1 MEKEMKKI
9 HYYSDVLKRFRK
21 HKLAMIGLCVL
32 LLEIILVVALPLVFK
47 LDPYASDSSVRAL
60 SGPVSGH
67 ILGTDKVGR
76 DNLARLVYG
85 GRVSL
90 SVGILSAL
98 MSLVIGTPLGIVA
111 GYYRGWAET
120 IIMRLCEIIMSFP
133 SMVLILVLAAVFGP
147 SISTIILVLGFLG
160 WPMFCKLLYANVLS
174 YKEKE
179 YVEAARAI
187 GTKNFTIMLKYI
199 FPNSFSP
206 VLIAF
211 TFRVA
216 RAILQESTLSFLGLG
231 VQAPAASWGNII
243 CMAQSITVLSSMP
256 WIWLAPSLAL
266 VITIVSI
273 NFFGDGLRDAFDP
286 QTRI

>member
-1 MEKEMKKI
+1 MEKEMKKR

-111 GYYRGWAET
+111 G
-120 IIMRLCEIIMSFP
+120 
-133 SMVLILVLAAVFGP
+133 
-147 SISTIILVLGFLG
+147 
-160 WPMFCKLLYANVLS
+160 
-174 YKEKE
+174 
-179 YVEAARAI
+179 
-187 GTKNFTIMLKYI
+187 
-199 FPNSFSP
+199 
-206 VLIAF
+206 
-211 TFRVA
+211 
-216 RAILQESTLSFLGLG
+216 
-231 VQAPAASWGNII
+231 
-243 CMAQSITVLSSMP
+243 
-256 WIWLAPSLAL
+256 
-266 VITIVSI
+266 
-273 NFFGDGLRDAFDP
+273 
-286 QTRI
+286 